1 MKNINSIQLLNLY
14 KGIATAQ
21 SRINKGLEG
30 KALVYA
36 LRYIKGAKTKIKKI
50 LKNLKNLEKSDKII
64 KNKKMKIF
72 KKAKEVANKIVKRVK
87 MVMDKLINKNLK
99 NSKKSDKINNVNKKM
114 ALPNDFMTKLTN
126 IELDDEENFNNEM
139 DLKDKFSS

>member
-21 SRINKGLEG
+21 SRINKGLKA

-50 LKNLKNLEKSDKII
+50 LKNLKNSDKII

-72 KKAKEVANKIVKRVK
+72 KKVSEVANKIVKRVK

-99 NSKKSDKINNVNKKM
+99 NCDINNNVNKK
-114 ALPNDFMTKLTN
+114 
-126 IELDDEENFNNEM
+126 
-139 DLKDKFSS
+139 DKKWF